1 MPTIYSSKRMKKE
14 MENKEYNLINNSHE
28 SLMAE
33 NVITNKPSSLK
44 ISS

>member
-1 MPTIYSSKRMKKE
+1 

-28 SLMAE
+28 SLMEE
-33 NVITNKPSSLK
+33 NAITNMPSGLQ